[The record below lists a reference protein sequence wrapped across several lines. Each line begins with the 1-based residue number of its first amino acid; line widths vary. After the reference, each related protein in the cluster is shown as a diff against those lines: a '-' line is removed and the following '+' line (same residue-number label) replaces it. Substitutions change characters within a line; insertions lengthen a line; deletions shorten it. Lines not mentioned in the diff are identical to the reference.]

1 MTRPESPQQ
10 SPPANEW
17 RSDPPPYPWLDDPG
31 RWQGPMPPALT
42 IVIGVGLALVG
53 LFGVALGL
61 LEDDHARVA
70 RIAVGA
76 PIGAIGAFIVHMG
89 TARRAWRRR
98 HPGADP
104 AAVAAELGAN
114 VGDWLGNDSLVSRI
128 ARWVL
133 VLVCAFF
140 AFICAVAVVEAVTG
154 RYSGGAGTTIVIALL
169 GLLAASV
176 GVLTLRRIRRGP
188 RKR

>member
-1 MTRPESPQQ
+1 MTHPESPQQ
-10 SPPANEW
+10 SPPVNRW

-31 RWQGPMPPALT
+31 RWQGPMPPGLT
-42 IVIGVGLALVG
+42 IVIGLGLALVG
-53 LFGVALGL
+53 LFAVVLGL
-61 LEDDHARVA
+61 VEDDQARVA
-70 RIAVGA
+70 RIASGA
-76 PIGAIGAFIVHMG
+76 PIAAIGAFIVHMG

-114 VGDWLGNDSLVSRI
+114 VGDWLGNDSVVSRI

-133 VLVCAFF
+133 VVVCALF

-154 RYSGGAGTTIVIALL
+154 RYSGGVGTTIVIALL
-169 GLLAASV
+169 GLLAAYV